1 MRLTHQLTCRCVPS
15 QALAS
20 SGLPRSSSWR
30 PFSSHINHQLADHQH
45 VCVGHR
51 CRGHRCRVLSS
62 RASCP
67 LRLVL
72 CIDFVLHVRIDFES
86 AKRAGRRSASVDGA
100 RVWAPAERA
109 CAWSVRAERDWIVSG
124 PYALN
129 RNGPAVLFGLSCGH
143 AAMCWARE
151 DACTRGCA
159 RARMCARGCT
169 RAHKHM
175 LLYMYVLGAGAQDLL
190 GCVTRTP
197 PKRGVLTCLVLGGG
211 SLGPPL
217 GS

>member
-86 AKRAGRRSASVDGA
+86 AKRAGRRSASVGGA
-100 RVWAPAERA
+100 RVCGRRPSVHVHGACVRSVTGSCLDPMPKPQWTRCTLWPELRA
-109 CAWSVRAERDWIVSG
+109 CC
-124 PYALN
+124 Y
-129 RNGPAVLFGLSCGH
+129 VLG
-143 AAMCWARE
+143 A
-151 DACTRGCA
+151 RGCVH
-159 RARMCARGCT
+159 ARMCAREDV
-169 RAHKHM
+169 RARRRTHAHEEM
-175 LLYMYVLGAGAQDLL
+175 LLCAGRWGAGPAGLCD
-190 GCVTRTP
+190 
-197 PKRGVLTCLVLGGG
+197 
-211 SLGPPL
+211 
-217 GS
+217 